1 MIAVIRLRGTVK
13 ARVEVE
19 YTLNLLR
26 LRRKMHCILLKENA
40 SSKGMLLSV
49 KDYVTWGEIS
59 DQVLKQMIVKRARKE
74 GEKRLTE
81 KESLEVF
88 EKIKKHNDFDGI
100 KRVFRLTPPSK
111 GFRKSIKQHYPKG
124 ELGFRGEKINEL
136 LKRMI

>member
-1 MIAVIRLRGTVK
+1 MFAVVRLRSTVK
-13 ARVEVE
+13 ARKEIE
-19 YTLNLLR
+19 DTLNMLR
-26 LRRKMHCILLKENA
+26 LKRKMHCVLLKEDV
-40 SSKGMLLSV
+40 SVKGMIRYV

-59 DQVLKQMIVKRARKE
+59 DEVLKQMIVKRARKE

-100 KRVFRLTPPSK
+100 KKVFRLTPPSK
-111 GFRKSIKQHYPKG
+111 GFRKSIKQHYPNG
-124 ELGFRGEKINEL
+124 ELGYRVKEINAL